1 MEKLTK
7 SPRLNYLLGQMG
19 IFTPAQV
26 INHLPRRYDNFSYTQ
41 ERQLEDKQRIV
52 VLGKVISVPKLVQAR
67 HITITSFDFMTE
79 KRTFYRV
86 KAFNRPYLSK
96 TINLNDNFTLVGVFD
111 KKNNEVNL
119 INIYKGEIPEDERI
133 KPVYSLPQDYQQ
145 HLFISLVKKCYE
157 EEKDKIFSIIP
168 YHYINK
174 YRLCDR
180 KTAIGWVHFPKNYE
194 QVRQALRHLKYEE
207 ALLFSLKNQLIR

>member
-26 INHLPRRYDNFSYTQ
+26 INHLPRRYDNFAYTQ

-52 VLGKVISVPKLVQAR
+52 VLGKVISVPRLVQAR

-96 TINLNDNFTLVGVFD
+96 TINL
-111 KKNNEVNL
+111 E
-119 INIYKGEIPEDERI
+119 
-133 KPVYSLPQDYQQ
+133 
-145 HLFISLVKKCYE
+145 
-157 EEKDKIFSIIP
+157 
-168 YHYINK
+168 
-174 YRLCDR
+174 
-180 KTAIGWVHFPKNYE
+180 
-194 QVRQALRHLKYEE
+194 
-207 ALLFSLKNQLIR
+207 